1 MPPQPV
7 DKGLKLIPDR
17 WLQADL
23 EHRGTIAVVRGE
35 KRDSDSSGSSSP
47 RGNAT
52 LVCQKIYVS
61 RFGPCSGEG
70 RIGTGHPQ
78 RRPIFEVRNFSSGF
92 RRKQSFEKYRRAEV
106 RIIVLLHSSEL
117 RNSQKLST
125 VTCCLAS
132 QSFSSTGACGVSY
145 VVHNFK
151 AAQSDQSSRVSG

>member
-7 DKGLKLIPDR
+7 DKGLKLLPDR

-92 RRKQSFEKYRRAEV
+92 RRKQSFEKHRRAEV
-106 RIIVLLHSSEL
+106 RIIVLLHHSPFRQPVPAVSL
-117 RNSQKLST
+117 M
-125 VTCCLAS
+125 
-132 QSFSSTGACGVSY
+132 SSTISKLLNQTNLRGCLV
-145 VVHNFK
+145 NN
-151 AAQSDQSSRVSG
+151 RVPIHQ